1 LATLLVGLA
10 VLVVAISAVPILGGV
25 AGLSIWGGI
34 HLMRQLE
41 FAFEGQYAARRAHE
55 RALRDLAEKPEFT
68 EKKKRWGADALLTE
82 IDGREVVVDWFRVST
97 GKSSTRVERIEMR
110 CADLSRDIVLKRED
124 FDSDLWRLV
133 GGSDEVLGDSDFDQ
147 RVVVRGNRGEVTA
160 KLNQE
165 TRAIIRELI
174 SAGIVLEGKK
184 LTRIERGLYE
194 SVEEIEEIIEL
205 MRRAANA
212 LADTGEPE
220 EQLLYNNVCSDSDP
234 EVRAR
239 NLGMLF
245 VDHSETEA
253 LRDALKA
260 VLGES
265 HGPGALDEAQEAAF
279 MELLAAPERGKPEV
293 PLDRQVAAAIV
304 LGMGGS
310 GSSVPFLRDWA
321 SPFPLE
327 QHYAK
332 RVAHL
337 AVAAIQKRVGPVE
350 GGTLSLSEVP
360 MGAVS
365 VAQGQGG
372 ELSIAEQEERRK
384 KQAAAL
390 KGRQG

>member
-1 LATLLVGLA
+1 
-10 VLVVAISAVPILGGV
+10 
-25 AGLSIWGGI
+25 
-34 HLMRQLE
+34 MRQLE
-41 FAFEGQYAARRAHE
+41 SANERLSSAIERRDAAQGAHE
-55 RALRDLAEKPEFT
+55 RALRDLAEKPAFT
-68 EKKKRWGADALLTE
+68 EKKKRWGAGALVTE
-82 IDGREVVVDWFRVST
+82 IAGREVVVDWFRVST
-97 GKSSTRVERIEMR
+97 GKSSQRVERIEMR
-110 CADLSRDIVLKRED
+110 CEDLSRDIVLKRED

-165 TRAIIRELI
+165 TRSIIREMI
-174 SAGIVLEGKK
+174 SAGIVLERNK

-220 EQLLYNNVCSDSDP
+220 EQLLYNNVCVDSDP

-245 VDHSETEA
+245 VDHSETEP

-279 MELLAAPERGKPEV
+279 MELLAVPERGEPEV
-293 PLDRQVAAAIV
+293 PLDRQVAAVIV

-321 SPFPLE
+321 SPFPQE

-332 RVAHL
+332 RVAYL